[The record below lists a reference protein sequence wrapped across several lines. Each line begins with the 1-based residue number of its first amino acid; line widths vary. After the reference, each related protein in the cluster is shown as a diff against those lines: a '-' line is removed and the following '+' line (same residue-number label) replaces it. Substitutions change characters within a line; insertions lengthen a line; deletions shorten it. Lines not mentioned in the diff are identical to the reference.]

1 MRNLLIIDDIESY
14 LKQYEIGLTRKD
26 LNIDKAING
35 NIAWELFQKN
45 KYPVVVTDLRMKDSL
60 DGLQVLENVK
70 KLSPET
76 QVIIITGHGGEEDA
90 IQSVNLHAFGYIKK
104 GESQMLSKLQHM
116 VDKAFQEYEKNTGLV
131 DWNEGLESR
140 ERPNVSLDEIGKMLK
155 KYPPLPEEISKAS
168 SASEG

>member
-1 MRNLLIIDDIESY
+1 MKNLLIIDDIESY
-14 LKQYEIGLTRKD
+14 LKQYEIGLNGKD
-26 LNIDKAING
+26 LKIDKAING

-104 GESQMLSKLQHM
+104 GTPQTMSKLQHM
-116 VDKAFQEYEKNTGLV
+116 VDKAFQEYEKNTGVV
-131 DWNEGLESR
+131 DWTEGLETK
-140 ERPNVSLDEIGKMLK
+140 ERPNVSLDEIGNILK
-155 KYPPLPEEISKAS
+155 KYPSPAEEVSRIR
-168 SASEG
+168 ERG

>member
-1 MRNLLIIDDIESY
+1 MKNLLLIDDIESY
-14 LKQYEIGLTRKD
+14 LNQFEIGLSRKD
-26 LNIDKAING
+26 LKIDKAING

-70 KLSPET
+70 KLAPET

-90 IQSVNLHAFGYIKK
+90 IQSLNLHAFGYIKK
-104 GESQMLSKLQHM
+104 GESQMLPKLQRM

-131 DWNEGLESR
+131 DWTDGLESK
-140 ERPNVSLDEIGKMLK
+140 ERPNISLDEIGNILK
-155 KYPPLPEEISKAS
+155 KYPPLSEEISTIR
-168 SASEG
+168 EG

>member
-1 MRNLLIIDDIESY
+1 MRNLLIIDDTEFY
-14 LKQYEIGLTRKD
+14 LTQYEIALNKKD
-26 LNIDKAING
+26 LKIDKAING

-76 QVIIITGHGGEEDA
+76 QVIIITAHGGEEDA

-104 GESQMLSKLQHM
+104 GTPSQTISNLEQM

-131 DWNEGLESR
+131 DWSDGLESK
-140 ERPNVSLDEIGKMLK
+140 ERPNVSLDEIGKIFK
-155 KYPPLPEEISKAS
+155 KYPPLPEEVSNIR
-168 SASEG
+168 EG

>member
-14 LKQYEIGLTRKD
+14 LIQYEIGLKSKD
-26 LNIDKAING
+26 LKVDKAING

-60 DGLQVLENVK
+60 DGLQVLEKVK

-104 GESQMLSKLQHM
+104 GTPHTLSRLQEM
-116 VDKAFQEYEKNTGLV
+116 VDKAFNEYEKNTGIV
-131 DWNEGLESR
+131 DWTEGLQNK
-140 ERPNVSLDEIGKMLK
+140 ERPNVSLDDIGKILK
-155 KYPPLPEEISKAS
+155 KYPPLPEEVSNIR
-168 SASEG
+168 EG